1 MRTVVRPSFSP
12 PECWYVS
19 SNRIGFSPDSG
30 LLQERYM
37 SAEALSVDAAIS
49 GYREAKV
56 SKGQLIAALTL
67 AGATTIGAAAFV
79 SSIDSSHGTPTS
91 SSSSTSVRSVN
102 HNQAT
107 PAASQVA

>member
-1 MRTVVRPSFSP
+1 
-12 PECWYVS
+12 
-19 SNRIGFSPDSG
+19 
-30 LLQERYM
+30 M

-79 SSIDSSHGTPTS
+79 SSIDSSHGTPVS
-91 SSSSTSVRSVN
+91 
-102 HNQAT
+102 
-107 PAASQVA
+107 PAAGSAHHKQMETGTVSQSQVQMHQQHLEAQAGGR